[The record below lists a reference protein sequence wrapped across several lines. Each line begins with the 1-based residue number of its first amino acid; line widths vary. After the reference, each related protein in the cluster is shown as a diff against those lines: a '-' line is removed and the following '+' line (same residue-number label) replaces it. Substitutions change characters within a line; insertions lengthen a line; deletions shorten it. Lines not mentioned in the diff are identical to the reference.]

1 MRDFG
6 GILDRAATCRI
17 PPMERAK
24 LMSAVR
30 IACLPVLA
38 AGLLA
43 GAALADDAPPNS
55 DTLGEIVVTATK
67 RETTLQETP
76 ISITA
81 ESGDELIGRG
91 VPDIATLAASIPGV
105 SLQSVGPG
113 RTNFNI
119 RGLSDTGG
127 SSPTVGFYLDD
138 VPVSPPT
145 SALSAAGKSEL
156 SPDLYDLERVEVLR
170 GPQGTLYGAGSEGGT
185 IRLLTNQP
193 NLEKFDASGQ
203 LILGGTEGGGFNHG
217 VNAMLNLPLVEH
229 EAALRLVLTDRYDS
243 GYIDRIVVSPY
254 PAYTDNNTVRG
265 DVADA
270 PVLANFS
277 DVNYTHT
284 QAMRATLLWQPS
296 SELSITPAVFLQKI
310 TQGGQNSIDVPPGN
324 YAHYQA
330 GNIPESFE
338 EDFEVYSLKIK
349 YDFGWATLQSTT
361 SELHVHL
368 LNVEDVSEQWYGVFL
383 PYGSPFLTSGNASE
397 EHEQNQFSE
406 EVRLASNK
414 GGSLDWILGAF
425 YNDFNDQ
432 LTYTEGSSQLIPY
445 DGASVVF
452 DDSEPDHLQQ
462 SALFGEATYAIIPD
476 VKVTAGLRYFHYG
489 FDYTQNYSGLATA
502 PPYVSS
508 GSTSASGFT
517 PKIGITY
524 LPTQDLTLF
533 ADAAK
538 GFRPGSANLPIPP
551 SFCGVDLQTLG
562 VSTYRPDSVW
572 SYELGEKARL
582 MDGQVGIRSS
592 IYYIKWSDV
601 QQNIPLACGYGYT
614 ANAGTAVSKGGEFEL
629 DARVTR
635 DLTLHASLGYT
646 DAAITEAAPD
656 SVLPVGSP
664 LADVPKWTAS
674 SSLEYSHPL
683 SEQYALTAMVEDQY
697 VGSEFDPSAE
707 PYPVSTRPSY
717 SILNARIGVERDRL
731 SAHLFV
737 DNALNREA
745 IVGFDRSEA
754 QNSPQY
760 AREIPTR
767 PRTFGLDVQ
776 YHLK

>member
-1 MRDFG
+1 MRNVG
-6 GILDRAATCRI
+6 GILCGVSTCRFPSI
-17 PPMERAK
+17 EPAK
-24 LMSAVR
+24 LMNAARVAGLS
-30 IACLPVLA
+30 VLA
-38 AGLLA
+38 AGWLA
-43 GAALADDAPPNS
+43 GAAHAEDAPPNS

-81 ESGDELIGRG
+81 QTGDELIGRG

-105 SLQSVGPG
+105 SFQSVGPG

-193 NLEKFDASGQ
+193 NPEKFDASGQ
-203 LILGGTEGGGFNHG
+203 IILGGTEGGGFNHG
-217 VNAMLNLPLVEH
+217 INGMLNLPLIDH
-229 EAALRLVLTDRYDS
+229 ELALRLVLTDRYDS

-254 PAYTDNNTVRG
+254 PQYTNNNTVRG

-270 PVLANFS
+270 PVAAKFS

-284 QAMRATLLWQPS
+284 QALRATLLWQPGS
-296 SELSITPAVFLQKI
+296 DLSVTPAVFLQKI

-338 EDFEVYSLKIK
+338 EDFEVYSLKVR
-349 YDFGWATLQSTT
+349 YDFGWATLQST
-361 SELHVHL
+361 SSQLHVHL

-383 PYGSPFLTSGNASE
+383 PYGSPFLTTGDASE

-432 LTYTEGSSQLIPY
+432 LNYSEGSSGLIPY
-445 DGASVVF
+445 DGAPVVF

-462 SALFGEATYAIIPD
+462 SALFGEATYAIVPD
-476 VKVTAGLRYFHYG
+476 LKVTAGLRYFHYG

-551 SFCGVDLQTLG
+551 SFCGVDLQSLG
-562 VSTYRPDSVW
+562 ANTYRPDSVW

-582 MDGQVGIRSS
+582 MEGQVGIRSS

-629 DARVTR
+629 DARVTH

-646 DAAITEAAPD
+646 DAAITAAAPG

-683 SEQYALTAMVEDQY
+683 TGQYALTARVEDQY

-717 SILNARIGVERDRL
+717 SILNARLGVERDRV
-731 SAHLFV
+731 SAYLFV
-737 DNALNREA
+737 DNALNRDA

-760 AREIPTR
+760 ARQIPTR